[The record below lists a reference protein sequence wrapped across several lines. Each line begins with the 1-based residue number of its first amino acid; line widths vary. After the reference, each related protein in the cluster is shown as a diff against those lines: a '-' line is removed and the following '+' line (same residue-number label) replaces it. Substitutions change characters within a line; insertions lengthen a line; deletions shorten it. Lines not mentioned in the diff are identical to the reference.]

1 MLKIALFA
9 VALVAAGS
17 ASAQVS
23 VRGYTRSDGTY
34 VAPHIRTSPNSTTAD
49 NYSSRPAPPYSP
61 TYVPPAPT
69 YAPAPAAPA
78 CSGYG
83 CYGQPSATTGQP
95 RTETVNGYIRSDGT
109 YVAPYV
115 RSRPR

>member
-1 MLKIALFA
+1 MLKIAT
-9 VALVAAGS
+9 VALLALAVAGS
-17 ASAQVS
+17 AAAQVS

-34 VAPHIRTSPNSTTAD
+34 VAPHIRSSPNGTTAD
-49 NYSSRPAPPYSP
+49 NYGSRSAP
-61 TYVPPAPT
+61 TYVPPAPLYT
-69 YAPAPAAPA
+69 PTPAPSAPS